1 MAKTFLN
8 DEIFPADGD
17 YVIGGFET
25 NQQDNF
31 KYSDFYNNLR
41 ERIER
46 LVEDYLRRTEII
58 HLENGHENPKQ
69 AAKDDLALV
78 LNDTLLVQSP
88 YMDTETVVE
97 NLVDS
102 AQVTKW
108 LEGIRENIS
117 WSGLSVAGKYRGV
130 YNKALEISEDS
141 EAYQNA
147 TQFTNDTTL
156 EALLEQLSIIEL

>member
-25 NQQDNF
+25 NQEDNF
-31 KYSDFYNNLR
+31 KYSEFYANLR
-41 ERIER
+41 DRFARLIE
-46 LVEDYLRRTEII
+46 EYLRRTEMV
-58 HLENGHENPKQ
+58 HLENGHEDPKK
-69 AAKDDLALV
+69 AAQDDLALV
-78 LNDTLLVQSP
+78 LNDTLLIQSP

-97 NLVDS
+97 SLVDS

-108 LEGIRENIS
+108 LDGIKENIS
-117 WSGLSVAGKYRGV
+117 WSGLSVAGKYKGV
-130 YNKALEISEDS
+130 YNKALEVSEDS

>member
-25 NQQDNF
+25 NQEDNF
-31 KYSDFYNNLR
+31 KYSDFYANLR
-41 ERIER
+41 DRLARLIE
-46 LVEDYLRRTEII
+46 EYLKRTEMV
-58 HLENGHENPKQ
+58 HLENGHEDPKQ

-78 LNDTLLVQSP
+78 LNDTILIQSP

-97 NLVDS
+97 SIVDS

-108 LEGIRENIS
+108 LDGIKDNIS
-117 WSGLSVAGKYRGV
+117 WSGLSVAGKYKGV
-130 YNKALEISEDS
+130 YNKALETSEES